1 MAPDQRL
8 QLPIFFNIHAYTL
21 DFYNIREAAM
31 LGKTI
36 NEIHV
41 GDSAEFAKTISE
53 ADIYLF
59 AGVTGDLNPFH
70 VNEEYS
76 RKTYFKG
83 RIAHGMLLAGFIST
97 VVGCKLPGPGAIY
110 VKQELKFLA
119 PARIG
124 DTITAKVT
132 VTDVDVEKN
141 RVVLQ
146 TTCSNQNGEIVVDGQ
161 AMLSP
166 RKI

>member
-1 MAPDQRL
+1 
-8 QLPIFFNIHAYTL
+8 
-21 DFYNIREAAM
+21 M

-36 NEIHV
+36 DEIKV

-76 RKTYFKG
+76 KKTFFKG

-110 VKQELKFLA
+110 VRQELTFMA

-124 DTITAKVT
+124 DTITAKAT
-132 VTDVDVEKN
+132 VIEVMTEKN
-141 RVVLQ
+141 RVVMQ
-146 TTCSNQNGEIVVDGQ
+146 TTCTNQNDEIVLDGQ

-166 RKI
+166 RKV

>member
-1 MAPDQRL
+1 L
-8 QLPIFFNIHAYTL
+8 HIVKV
-21 DFYNIREAAM
+21 DFHSIREAAM

-36 NEIHV
+36 NEINV

-76 RKTYFKG
+76 SQTYFKG

-124 DTITAKVT
+124 DTITAKAT

-146 TTCSNQNGEIVVDGQ
+146 TICSNQNGDVVVDGQ

>member
-1 MAPDQRL
+1 
-8 QLPIFFNIHAYTL
+8 
-21 DFYNIREAAM
+21 M

-36 NEIHV
+36 DEIKV

-53 ADIYLF
+53 SDIYLF

-76 RKTYFKG
+76 KKTFFKG

-110 VKQELKFLA
+110 VKQELKFMA

-124 DTITAKVT
+124 DTITAKAT
-132 VTDVDVEKN
+132 VTEVVADKN

-146 TTCSNQNGEIVVDGQ
+146 TTCTNQNGEVVLDGQ
-161 AMLSP
+161 AMVSP
-166 RKI
+166 RKV

>member
-1 MAPDQRL
+1 MRPFPEKTAKP
-8 QLPIFFNIHAYTL
+8 PGGT
-21 DFYNIREAAM
+21 M
-31 LGKTI
+31 SGKTI
-36 NEIHV
+36 DKIKV
-41 GDSAEFAKTISE
+41 GDCAEFAKTISE

-76 RKTYFKG
+76 RKTFFKG

-110 VKQELKFLA
+110 VKQELNFMA

-124 DTITAKVT
+124 DTITAKAT
-132 VTDVDVEKN
+132 VIEVMTEKN
-141 RVVLQ
+141 RVVMQ
-146 TTCSNQNGEIVVDGQ
+146 TTCTNQNGEIVLDGQ
-161 AMLSP
+161 ALLSP
-166 RKI
+166 RKV

>member
-1 MAPDQRL
+1 
-8 QLPIFFNIHAYTL
+8 
-21 DFYNIREAAM
+21 M

-36 NEIHV
+36 DEIKV

-70 VNEEYS
+70 INEEYCK
-76 RKTYFKG
+76 KTFFKG

-97 VVGCKLPGPGAIY
+97 VVGCYLPGPGAIY
-110 VKQELKFLA
+110 VKQELKFMA

-124 DTITAKVT
+124 DTITAKAT
-132 VTDVDVEKN
+132 VTEVVAEKN

-146 TTCSNQNGEIVVDGQ
+146 TTCTNQNGEVVLDGQ
-161 AMLSP
+161 AMVSP
-166 RKI
+166 RKV